1 MRKIPNLQ
9 DQLKGLED
17 DLAALKPK
25 QRTGA
30 GSVQGFAHIEPGDYD
45 LHFLSNKRIT
55 KFLLTLTHTD
65 PTKYQLCSLSW
76 YLSHSTKPL
85 TDLSGV
91 FVNQQAQQL
100 PPKPG
105 QTQWLMSFRNNSFP
119 PEFTSGTTNYDCYV
133 KFIFFGTTDISLTI
147 TPL

>member
-17 DLAALKPK
+17 DLAAIKAL

-30 GSVQGFAHIEPGDYD
+30 GNVQGFAHIEPGDYD

-55 KFLLTLTHTD
+55 KFLLTLTHAD
-65 PTKYQLCSLSW
+65 PGKFQIVNLSWSLS
-76 YLSHSTKPL
+76 HGTKPL
-85 TDLSGV
+85 TDTGGV
-91 FVNQQAQQL
+91 FVNQQAQQMQPL
-100 PPKPG
+100 PG
-105 QTQWLMSFRNNSFP
+105 QTQWLLSFRNNSFP
-119 PEFTSGTTNYDCYV
+119 PEFTGGVTNFDCYV